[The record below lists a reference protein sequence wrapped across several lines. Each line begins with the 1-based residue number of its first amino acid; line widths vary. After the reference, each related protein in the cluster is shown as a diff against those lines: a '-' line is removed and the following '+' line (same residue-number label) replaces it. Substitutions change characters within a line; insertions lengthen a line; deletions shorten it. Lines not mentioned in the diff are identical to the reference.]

1 MAVIQTTKLNKSY
14 GGRKILDDVN
24 LTINEGE
31 IYGLIGRNG
40 AGKTTLIRIL
50 LGLASPESGEVS
62 INGVSTTQQLRA
74 QRESIGS
81 IIDQPSFI
89 PYLSALN
96 NMKATALSIGIKDEE
111 KLIEELRFVGLNP
124 DDKLPAKNFSLG
136 MKQRL
141 AIAMS
146 MLGDPKILVLDEP
159 VNGLD
164 PTGIYEFR
172 ELITKLNSE
181 RKITILIS
189 SHLLAEL
196 SKMATAYGIMERG
209 KLLREIR
216 GAELNNLARPFY
228 KVVVAEMK
236 SAVNVLIDNF
246 KPYQFEILP
255 FNTLSIYD
263 MEKNAGEIA
272 TLFAAAGV
280 PVISISRQE
289 GDLESTFIA
298 MMGGAHNEQ

>member
-24 LTINEGE
+24 LTINDGE

-50 LGLASPESGEVS
+50 LGLASPDSGEVS
-62 INGVSTTQQLRA
+62 INGVSAAQQLRS

-89 PYLSALN
+89 PYLSAFN
-96 NMKATALSIGIKDEE
+96 NMKATALSIGIKDDE
-111 KLIEELRFVGLNP
+111 KLREELRFVGLNP

-196 SKMATAYGIMERG
+196 SKTASAYGIMERG

-216 GAELNNLARPFY
+216 GAELDNLARPFY

-289 GDLESTFIA
+289 GDLESVFIS
-298 MMGGAHNEQ
+298 MMGGVHNEQ